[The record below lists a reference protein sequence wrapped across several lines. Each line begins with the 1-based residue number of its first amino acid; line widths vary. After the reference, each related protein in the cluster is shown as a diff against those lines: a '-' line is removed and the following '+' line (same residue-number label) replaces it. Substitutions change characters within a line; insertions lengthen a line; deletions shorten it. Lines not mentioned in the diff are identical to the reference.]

1 MAACAGITRAGK
13 RCQITSTSAM
23 ADSNGRLV
31 AGPLRRGSPFCLFH
45 SRPFIHFPT
54 NTSKT
59 FVLLL
64 HDLETTGMDVSQCR
78 IVELAATQAFDR
90 MGLPGACF
98 GQVVRVD
105 DEILRTPSAL
115 AASAVHGI
123 SDEEILASP
132 PFTTVWERFLDFV
145 ESLLNN
151 CVQDNG
157 DSDEEPGLPQ
167 IPDEPPT
174 LLMAAHNGYVDME
187 MCALPVAS
195 DCLRRCSVRFFLTG
209 TSLTS
214 LHCWRRASS
223 TSCLSNP
230 SGVGCSWTPWEY
242 SRRRSRLSAKSA
254 HA

>member
-31 AGPLRRGSPFCLFH
+31 AGPLRRGSPCCLFH
-45 SRPFIHFPT
+45 SRPFIHFPA

-59 FVLLL
+59 LVLLL
-64 HDLETTGMDVSQCR
+64 LDLETTGTDVSQCR

-123 SDEEILASP
+123 SDEEILASL

-157 DSDEEPGLPQ
+157 DNDEEPGLPQ
-167 IPDEPPT
+167 IPDEPHT
-174 LLMAAHNGYVDME
+174 LLMAAHNGYVDVE
-187 MCALPVAS
+187 MCAL
-195 DCLRRCSVRFFLTG
+195 RCF
-209 TSLTS
+209 
-214 LHCWRRASS
+214 
-223 TSCLSNP
+223 
-230 SGVGCSWTPWEY
+230 
-242 SRRRSRLSAKSA
+242 
-254 HA
+254 